1 MAFFRSSGFR
11 ILLGAAGLIA
21 LMGAAGAIAF
31 YAAFVRDLPDL
42 HDVHDYRPA
51 LASRVFDRHG
61 SPIGE
66 FFTERRQLTPLDEI
80 PEHVVRAFIAS
91 EDSAFFEH
99 AGIDYVSILRAVWVN
114 VRAGGEIK
122 QGASTITQQ
131 MVKGLLLSPERK
143 FRRKIREMILAHRI
157 EERFSKEEILY
168 LYLNQIYFGHGAY
181 GIGEAARTYFG
192 KAVGELDVSEA
203 ALLAGLPKAPSRY
216 SPLSHPEAGE
226 RRRIYVLERMLT
238 DHVIDRDAYDAAV
251 DAPPILAEER
261 DFADAGAAGY
271 FTEEVR
277 RRLFDELGG
286 DAVLRGGVTIETT
299 LDLDLQTAAVR
310 AVQQGVGD
318 LERRQGYR
326 GPLRRVADTDIPA
339 ELQRLAEANGFTPP
353 EDPGALEDAAVEES
367 AAIDEVAAAEEEFQ
381 AVGEVAAA
389 EEESAAVDEVAEA
402 ETPAGSLTADA
413 LYEGVVTEV
422 DADAQI
428 ARVRFAP
435 EIEAVVALEDV
446 SWARPPDPKSA
457 PRRVRSI
464 ATVFS
469 EGDVARFRLRPPAE
483 DAEDEETEG
492 AGDDIRVVLYQEPIV
507 QGALLSIDVASQEVL
522 ALVGGYDFE
531 KSQFN
536 RVTQARRQPGSAF
549 KPLIYSAAL
558 SKGYTPASI
567 LFDRP
572 VVYTDEESGFVW
584 RPRNYKGSFYGPIT
598 LREALAR
605 SVNNATVHLFR
616 DVGVDF
622 VIDYVRQLGIE
633 SPLNRDL
640 SLALGSS
647 DLSLLELTRAYAVYA
662 AGGRRVTPTFI
673 RRVTDRNGEVLLENV
688 PLGDLA
694 PAEDGATAEV
704 DVAAASEEM
713 AEDGGAVADGEA
725 LDPDQIISPELAYLT
740 TSLLRAVVE
749 DPRGTGWRLKALGRP
764 LAGKTGTTNDQADA
778 WFLGF
783 SPDIATGVW
792 VGHDESR
799 FLGWG
804 ETGSRA
810 AAPIW
815 VGYMG
820 AALRDRP
827 VNAFRVPDPIV
838 YPIDFVT
845 IDRKTG
851 LLAGAGSTD
860 VVREA
865 FLPGT
870 APTER
875 AEAARTTAEGRRL
888 LRLDDF

>member
-11 ILLGAAGLIA
+11 IPLVAAGLLA
-21 LMGAAGAIAF
+21 LLGVAGTITF

-42 HDVHDYRPA
+42 RDVRDYRPA
-51 LASRVFDRHG
+51 LASRVFDREG
-61 SPIGE
+61 RPIGE

-114 VRAGGEIK
+114 LRAGGEK
-122 QGASTITQQ
+122 RQGASTITQQ
-131 MVKGLLLSPERK
+131 MVKGLLLTPERT
-143 FRRKIREMILAHRI
+143 FRRKIREMILARRI

-192 KAVGELDVSEA
+192 KVVGELNVSDA

-216 SPLSHPEAGE
+216 SPFSRPEVAE
-226 RRRIYVLERMLT
+226 RRRLYVLDRMLT
-238 DHVIDRDAYDAAV
+238 DGTIDRDAHAAAV
-251 DAPPILAEER
+251 VAPPALAEEH

-277 RRLFDELGG
+277 RRLFDELGS
-286 DAVLRGGVTIETT
+286 DAVLRGGLIIETT
-299 LDLDLQTAAVR
+299 LDRELQETAVEALQEGLVDLD
-310 AVQQGVGD
+310 
-318 LERRQGYR
+318 RRQGYR
-326 GPLRRVADTDIPA
+326 GSLRRVAAADIPA
-339 ELQRLAEANGFTPP
+339 ELERLAEKNGLAPP
-353 EDPGALEDAAVEES
+353 EAEALVES
-367 AAIDEVAAAEEEFQ
+367 AADGEAEEAAEET
-381 AVGEVAAA
+381 AVAAIADPLAA
-389 EEESAAVDEVAEA
+389 EV
-402 ETPAGSLTADA
+402 

-422 DADAQI
+422 DTDAQI

-435 EIEAVVALEDV
+435 DVEAIVARQDV
-446 SWARPPDPKSA
+446 RWARPVDPDSA
-457 PRRVRSI
+457 PRRVKSI
-464 ATVFS
+464 ETVFRV
-469 EGDVARFRLRPPAE
+469 GDVAAFRPRHASG
-483 DAEDEETEG
+483 DEEPTIPEG
-492 AGDDIRVVLYQEPIV
+492 AIRVDLVQEPIV
-507 QGALLSIDVASQEVL
+507 QGALLSIEIGSDEVL
-522 ALVGGYDFE
+522 AMVGGYDFGQ
-531 KSQFN
+531 SQFN

-558 SKGYTPASI
+558 MQGYTPASI

-598 LREALAR
+598 MREALAR

-622 VIDYVRQLGIE
+622 VIDYVRRLGIE

-662 AGGRRVTPTFI
+662 RSGRRSTPIFI
-673 RRVTDRNGEVLLENV
+673 RRVTDQNGAVLLENV
-688 PLGDLA
+688 PLGGPPPEEDGESESDVAAVDVTA
-694 PAEDGATAEV
+694 PASAETAEDGEEV
-704 DVAAASEEM
+704 D
-713 AEDGGAVADGEA
+713 
-725 LDPDQIISPELAYLT
+725 PNQIISPELAYLT
-740 TSLLRAVVE
+740 TSLLKAVVK
-749 DPRGTGWRLKALGRP
+749 DPDGTGWRLKALNRP

-783 SPDIATGVW
+783 SPDIVTGVW

-815 VGYMG
+815 VGYMRE
-820 AALRDRP
+820 ALKGRQVRDFP
-827 VNAFRVPDPIV
+827 VPDPIV
-838 YPIDFVT
+838 FARV
-845 IDRKTG
+845 DRETG
-851 LLAGAGSTD
+851 LLAGADNSG
-860 VVREA
+860 VVFEA

-870 APTER
+870 EPTER